1 VVPPTLLAQFG
12 MFVNEGFLDRD
23 LCDRLAAEMR
33 EVQAHPATVRVRVD
47 GALRD
52 EVREQHRRAQ
62 VVDVSEATVN
72 LIKNR
77 LREAKPVI
85 EEHFS
90 ETLTTIQP
98 PRFIVYR
105 EGDFFRPH
113 RDNGNDRGVG
123 DDVTQRRISVVLF
136 VNSRPG
142 GYAGGALTFYGL
154 LGTVGIPLTET
165 PGLLVAFR
173 SGTLHGVDPVTSGQR
188 CTIVS
193 WMA

>member
-1 VVPPTLLAQFG
+1 MVPPTLLAQFG
-12 MFVNEGFLDRD
+12 MFVNEGFLDPD
-23 LCDRLAAEMR
+23 VCDRLAAEMR
-33 EVQAHPATVRVRVD
+33 KVHAHPATVRLLVD
-47 GALRD
+47 GDLRD
-52 EVREQHRRAQ
+52 EVHEEHRRAQ
-62 VVDVSEATVN
+62 VADVSDATVN
-72 LIKNR
+72 LIESR
-77 LREAKPVI
+77 LVEAKPVI

-113 RDNGNDRGVG
+113 RDNGNDPVFG
-123 DDVTQRRISVVLF
+123 DDVAQRRISVVLF

-154 LGTVGIPLTET
+154 IGTVGIPLTET

-173 SGTLHGVDPVTSGQR
+173 SETLHGVNPVTSGQR